1 MEKVVNMFEKLSCNI
16 SSNHIENCHRVNKK
30 ITTVIIKF
38 SRRKDCHQ
46 VWAMKKDL
54 HKMKMEDVDLPGQN
68 EKKKKKKNYKSELVS
83 IL

>member
-1 MEKVVNMFEKLSCNI
+1 MEKVVNMFEKLSCSI

-30 ITTVIIKF
+30 ITTVIVKF

-46 VWAMKKDL
+46 VWAVKKDL
-54 HKMKMEDVDLPGQN
+54 HKMKMEDVDLAGQN
-68 EKKKKKKNYKSELVS
+68 EKKNYKSEHVS

>member
-30 ITTVIIKF
+30 ITTVIVKF

-46 VWAMKKDL
+46 VWAVKKDL

-68 EKKKKKKNYKSELVS
+68 EKKNYKSEHVS

>member
-1 MEKVVNMFEKLSCNI
+1 MV
-16 SSNHIENCHRVNKK
+16 
-30 ITTVIIKF
+30 KF

-68 EKKKKKKNYKSELVS
+68 EKKKKKKYKSELVS